1 MVALTIGMATYNDFD
16 GVYFTLQALRLYQ
29 DLTDT
34 ELLPTEVRIARQDGF
49 DRVVVDLTGTGTDTE
64 RAAAYGLG
72 AARAVIV
79 AGGELVL
86 CTCEAGGPVTGP
98 VTNVLDAGRRLARA
112 VPGPPGRPP
121 PGWPVVEIG
130 A

>member
-1 MVALTIGMATYNDFD
+1 MLARRIPGIMPDFNGEEALEVTRIWSAAG
-16 GVYFTLQALRLYQ
+16 
-29 DLTDT
+29 
-34 ELLPTEVRIARQDGF
+34 LLSQ
-49 DRVVVDLTGTGTDTE
+49 
-64 RAAAYGLG
+64 
-72 AARAVIV
+72 
-79 AGGELVL
+79 
-86 CTCEAGGPVTGP
+86 AGGPVTGP